1 MQSHDEHT
9 ELVIARDRLR
19 RPVKSALD
27 GKICSMRVLVVGST
41 GGTGRQ
47 LIAQAL
53 ERGHDVTAFARNPKK
68 VTIVHDRL
76 RVHQGDILKAE
87 TVMPA
92 VKNQEAVLCA
102 LGHKKFLR
110 PTRILSGGTRNL
122 IDAMQQQGVNRFV
135 CETSLGVG
143 NSFGRLGLY
152 YTLFVVPFILQF
164 YYWDKYRQESLIR
177 ASTLQWTIV
186 RPAALTNGRKRG
198 TYQHG
203 DHVGSFLLT
212 LRVSRADTA
221 DFMLNQLENDSYV
234 HRTPGIAYQPRWL
247 AV

>member
-1 MQSHDEHT
+1 
-9 ELVIARDRLR
+9 
-19 RPVKSALD
+19 
-27 GKICSMRVLVVGST
+27 
-41 GGTGRQ
+41 
-47 LIAQAL
+47 
-53 ERGHDVTAFARNPKK
+53 
-68 VTIVHDRL
+68 VHK
-76 RVHQGDILKAE
+76 GDILKAE
-87 TVMPA
+87 TVMSA
-92 VKNQEAVLCA
+92 VENQEAVLCA

-110 PTRILSGGTRNL
+110 PTRILSIGTRNL
-122 IDAMQQQGVNRFV
+122 INAMQQQGVNRLV

-164 YYWDKYRQESLIR
+164 YYWDKHRQESLIR

-221 DFMLNQLENDSYV
+221 DFMLNQLENSSYV
-234 HRTPGIAYQPRWL
+234 HCTPGIAYQPRWL

>member
-1 MQSHDEHT
+1 
-9 ELVIARDRLR
+9 
-19 RPVKSALD
+19 
-27 GKICSMRVLVVGST
+27 MRVLVVGST

-47 LIAQAL
+47 LVAQAL
-53 ERGHDVTAFARNPKK
+53 ERGHDVTALARNPQKIS
-68 VTIVHDRL
+68 IVHDRL
-76 RVHQGDILKAE
+76 RVHRGDILKAE
-87 TVMPA
+87 TVMS
-92 VKNQEAVLCA
+92 VVENQEAVLCA

-110 PTRILSGGTRNL
+110 PTRILSVGTRNL
-122 IDAMQQQGVNRFV
+122 IDAMQQQGVNRLV

-143 NSFGRLGLY
+143 SSFGRLGLY

-164 YYWDKYRQESLIR
+164 YYWDKHRQESLIR
-177 ASTLQWTIV
+177 ASTLRWTIV